1 MARIKYSS
9 VVADIRG
16 SVGGVTFSRNAN
28 GAYVRNRSKGT
39 NRKSVGQLTVRAIF
53 TALTSGWR
61 NLDPTDIAGWISNAP
76 LYPYK
81 NKVGIASQYTGQQ
94 LYMKLNSTLMQ
105 SGLPLQQISVSP
117 LTIVPTIQGTY
128 TASQLTALFAMSNYK
143 FLTNGIVPEGQAVA
157 VYATA
162 PLSAGINVA
171 PASAYRKIYVAA
183 AGFDFNTV
191 PSSLLVQSGY
201 EGVFTGNWNGQV
213 SNLGKQIF
221 FKFKD
226 INTVNGQSGKSD
238 FASPTVIST

>member
-53 TALTSGWR
+53 TALTSAWR
-61 NLDPTDIAGWISNAP
+61 SLDPSSIATWVTNAA

-105 SGLPLQQISVSP
+105 SGLPQQTICTSP
-117 LTIVPTIQGTY
+117 VTLIPTIQGTY
-128 TASQLTALFAMSNYK
+128 TASQLTALLAMSNYK

-183 AGFDFNTV
+183 SGFDFNTV
-191 PSSLLVQSGY
+191 PSSLLVQTGY
-201 EGVFTGNWNGQV
+201 ENVFTANWSAQPA
-213 SNLGKQIF
+213 NLGKQIF

-226 INTVNGQSGKSD
+226 ISTVNGQSGKSD
-238 FASPTVIST
+238 FASPTVIGS